1 MKKSEWKAL
10 RELTIPELQ
19 TKARETKEELFNL
32 RFQLRTGHLSDFSK
46 IRQIRRTYAQIQTL
60 INEKRINQA
69 RTIEAKASEAK
80 HGAA

>member
-10 RELTIPELQ
+10 RELTIAELQ
-19 TKARETKEELFNL
+19 IKARETKEELFNL

-46 IRQIRRTYAQIQTL
+46 IKQIRRTYAQIQTL
-60 INEKRINQA
+60 VCEKRIL
-69 RTIEAKASEAK
+69 EAKQAEAK